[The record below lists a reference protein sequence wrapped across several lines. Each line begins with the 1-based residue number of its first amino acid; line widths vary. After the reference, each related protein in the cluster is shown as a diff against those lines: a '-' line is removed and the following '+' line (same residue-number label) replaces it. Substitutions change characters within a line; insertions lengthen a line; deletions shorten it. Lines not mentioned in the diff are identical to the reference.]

1 MSMFGAVD
9 LSTLAPSKGAAS
21 GAGSEGAAAPGVADS
36 GVIDSPLVIDVD
48 VTNFED
54 AVKRSMQVP
63 VVISLWSPRSQ
74 VSAEVNTALEAL
86 ATRYQGRFQLAR
98 VDVDANAKIA
108 ELFAAQSV
116 PSVVAVLGGQPVP
129 LFQGQASAQQL
140 EQIFEQVMQMAQA
153 NGITGRVRLDAAP
166 VAQSEPVE
174 TEVQRLG
181 REAIEA
187 GDYAKAQSIYE
198 RALVNEP
205 ANDELRLAL
214 EQVKLLQRVEGADLD
229 GDLAASD
236 QPEATWRQ
244 LLAGADAA
252 LAMGDVEGTLARG
265 LEAVRRSSGD
275 ERDQARVRLLEL
287 FELIGTTD
295 PRVGKTRRALA
306 SLLY

>member
-21 GAGSEGAAAPGVADS
+21 GAGSEAGANPGVADS

-74 VSAEVNTALEAL
+74 VCAEVNAALESL
-86 ATRYQGRFQLAR
+86 AARYQGRFQLAR

-140 EQIFEQVMQMAQA
+140 EQIFEQVMQMA
-153 NGITGRVRLDAAP
+153 
-166 VAQSEPVE
+166 
-174 TEVQRLG
+174 
-181 REAIEA
+181 
-187 GDYAKAQSIYE
+187 
-198 RALVNEP
+198 
-205 ANDELRLAL
+205 
-214 EQVKLLQRVEGADLD
+214 
-229 GDLAASD
+229 
-236 QPEATWRQ
+236 
-244 LLAGADAA
+244 
-252 LAMGDVEGTLARG
+252 
-265 LEAVRRSSGD
+265 
-275 ERDQARVRLLEL
+275 
-287 FELIGTTD
+287 
-295 PRVGKTRRALA
+295 
-306 SLLY
+306 